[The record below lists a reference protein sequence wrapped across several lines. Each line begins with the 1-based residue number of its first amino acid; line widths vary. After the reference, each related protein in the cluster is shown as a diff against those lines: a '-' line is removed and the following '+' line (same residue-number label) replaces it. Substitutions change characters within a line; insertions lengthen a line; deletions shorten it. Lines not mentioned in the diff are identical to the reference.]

1 MAEGKVV
8 YVLEVEGLKTYFYTL
23 RGIVRAVDGVSF
35 SLKRGETMGLAGE
48 SGCGKSTV
56 AWSLL
61 GLVPPP
67 GRIVEGSIKIDGMD
81 ITKMTEEEIRAKVRW
96 KKISMVFQGAMNAL
110 SPVHK
115 VGDQITEPL
124 IIHKGL
130 NKQEAWKKAENL
142 IKQVGLT
149 PDILNRYPHELS
161 GGQKQ
166 RVVIA
171 MALIMEPDIIIADEP
186 TTALDVIV
194 QGQILNLLKQINWE
208 HGVSI
213 IFISHDLSV
222 IAEVSDKVAIMYAG
236 KIVEIGPAESIFKD
250 PQHPYTQALI
260 KAIPKLRGPK
270 EKLAYIPGQPPD
282 LRTPPKGCRFAPR
295 CPYAWEKC
303 EEEPPDVEVGDGH
316 LSKCWLNLEEY
327 RARRYTVPAR

>member
-1 MAEGKVV
+1 MNI
-8 YVLEVEGLKTYFYTL
+8 LEVEGLKTYFYTL
-23 RGIVRAVDGVSF
+23 RGIVKAVDGVSF
-35 SLKRGETMGLAGE
+35 TLKKGETMGLAGE

-67 GRIVEGSIKIDGMD
+67 GRIVSGSIRIDGMD
-81 ITKMTEEEIRAKVRW
+81 ITKMTEAEIREKIRW

-130 NKQEAWKKAENL
+130 NKEVAWRRAESI

-194 QGQILNLLKQINWE
+194 QGQILNLLKKINWE

-222 IAEVSDKVAIMYAG
+222 IAEMSDKVAIMYAG
-236 KIVEIGPAESIFKD
+236 KIVEMGPAEAIFKE
-250 PQHPYTQALI
+250 PTHPYTQALI

-282 LRTPPKGCRFAPR
+282 LRAPPKGCRFAPR
-295 CPYAWEKC
+295 CPFAWDKC
-303 EEEPPDVEVGDGH
+303 TREEPPDVEVADGH
-316 LSKCWLNLEEY
+316 ISKCWLNLEEY
-327 RARRYTVPAR
+327 KSRRATAQAY

>member
-1 MAEGKVV
+1 MH
-8 YVLEVEGLKTYFYTL
+8 VLEVEGLKTYFYTL
-23 RGIVRAVDGVSF
+23 RGIVKAVDGVSF

-67 GRIVEGSIKIDGMD
+67 GRIVEGSIRIDGMD
-81 ITKMTEEEIRAKVRW
+81 ITRMTEAEIRAKVRW

-110 SPVHK
+110 SPVHR

-124 IIHKGL
+124 IIHKGMS
-130 NKQEAWKKAENL
+130 KDEAWSKAEKL
-142 IKQVGLT
+142 LKQVGLS

-171 MALIMEPDIIIADEP
+171 MALIMEPDVIIADEP

-194 QGQILNLLKQINWE
+194 QGQILNLLKEINWE

-236 KIVEIGPAESIFKD
+236 KIVEIGPSEAIFKD

-295 CPYAWEKC
+295 CPFAWEKC
-303 EEEPPDVEVGDGH
+303 HEEEPPEVEIGSGH
-316 LSKCWLNLEEY
+316 YSKCWLNLEEY
-327 RARRYTVPAR
+327 KVRRLLAAPG